1 MEFNFREMKRLD
13 RYKLMTSTIVPRPI
27 GFVTSLSKDGI
38 VNAAPFSFFNGMASE
53 PPTLVLGLETYA
65 DIAPVKDTGDNIRD
79 TGEFVVALVNE
90 DIADQMN
97 LASSAF
103 PPEINELEEVGLTA
117 IPATDVAPPLIAEA
131 PVNFE
136 CRRIT
141 ALEMSGGSKIIIGE
155 ILRMHVKDEF
165 VDMEKLYVDTPA
177 LKLIGRMHGTGWY
190 ARTSDLYE
198 LKRPNSPAAR
208 KLMDEPPALGSE
220 KEAAK

>member
-1 MEFNFREMKRLD
+1 MDFNFREMRRLD

-79 TGEFVVALVNE
+79 TGEFVVALVSE
-90 DIADQMN
+90 DIGDQMN
-97 LASSAF
+97 LCSTSF
-103 PPEINELEEVGLTA
+103 PPEVNELEEAGLTA
-117 IPATDVAPPLIAEA
+117 LPAVDVAPPLIAEA

-136 CRRIT
+136 CKRTT
-141 ALEMSGGSKIIIGE
+141 ALEMSGGSKIIVGE
-155 ILRMHVKDEF
+155 ILRMHIKDEF

-208 KLMDEPPALGSE
+208 KLMDEPPALDGE
-220 KEAAK
+220 KETSE